1 VESLQDKSKNSSHTI
16 GASVSGGENGV
27 SGGGVNANILSGSKK
42 WVTEQ
47 TSLTGGSVD
56 IYVEDKTTLK
66 GAVIASTTGDLT
78 LDTGSLEYRNI
89 KDRDRWSNF
98 GGGGNISGGAAP
110 NSNSQSVSANYG
122 FTDKRQTN
130 FATIGEGEITVRD
143 GKTELSK
150 LNRDTTISQY
160 STLNAGLQGGFTL
173 DTATVDLVAHPV
185 DTVVNTAKAVE
196 QGYEAGKK
204 TTIETAEKIGNCYK
218 SVNEGDGLTWENQ
231 DERVDRLYDKLVKK
245 DYIEDAEGASS
256 GQGYSNLERKRKI
269 DEGYLSGLN
278 PGDTEKIT
286 DPAKMNQN
294 SKAFKE
300 IIGSVYDELNND
312 ISQMDKSK
320 QYDEIID
327 KKNKVLEK
335 AENDLNDLN
344 PGTKEYKALENKIYQ
359 IKYQISEVEKSEDNR
374 KKIIDYI
381 TSTPR
386 DKFVNETA
394 SKLCYTEAN
403 WAIGTD
409 RGKENRSF
417 KIFYKEELI
426 AGNIGS
432 VDKSGKANAYYGT
445 GGYEWAKKYGLNS
458 SISGNYD
465 TASNKYTSPV
475 NENKV
480 NELIKN
486 SPVGTTLLIYK
497 DTKNVGTGTHWV
509 EAKIVT
515 DGTNKVLID
524 YDHNRDSQGKLKEV
538 DTSKVYKIIK

>member
-1 VESLQDKSKNSSHTI
+1 L
-16 GASVSGGENGV
+16 
-27 SGGGVNANILSGSKK
+27 
-42 WVTEQ
+42 TEQ
-47 TSLTGGSVD
+47 TSLACSGAVD
-56 IYVEDKTTLK
+56 IYVEDKITLTK
-66 GAVIASTTGDLT
+66 AVIASDTGDLM
-78 LDTGSLEYRNI
+78 LDTGSFEYSNI
-89 KDRDRWSNF
+89 KGNDRSYNV
-98 GGGGNISGGAAP
+98 GGGVNAGSD
-110 NSNSQSVSANYG
+110 SKSVNATYG

-130 FATIGEGEITVRD
+130 FATIGEGTIKVRD
-143 GKTELSK
+143 TSASLGAGGSSIGNTDEYSGLKRDVSK
-150 LNRDTTISQY
+150 AQY
-160 STLNAGLQGGFTL
+160 NTKDGGLQGGFTL

-524 YDHNRDSQGKLKEV
+524 YDHNREEKSTPDKVILK
-538 DTSKVYKIIK
+538 DVYKITK